1 MSLETFYRRNRAFFK
16 LGILSNLEYRFNFA
30 IDALIQPIIG
40 AGVEVLLWSSIF
52 AGLGVAQIGG
62 FTQAQYLA
70 YFVWAAFISRIAI
83 SWMYEFKMIEEIES
97 GSVNGLLVRP
107 LSFYEYY
114 LAQFF
119 GYKIVT
125 TAISLIVPLSVSYY
139 FKLPVA
145 YEKLP
150 IILVLMFYYLILIHT
165 LSFLVMTLSFHL
177 NKISGFTVA
186 KNITLWLLSGELVPI
201 DLIPQPYQSWILS
214 LPFANG
220 VYIPVG
226 YLTGRISS
234 EVFYQGF
241 MSITLSLITLAIMSV
256 YMWRWGLKT
265 YSGTGA

>member
-1 MSLETFYRRNRAFFK
+1 MLLETFYRRNLAFLK

-40 AGVEVLLWSSIF
+40 AAVEVLLWSSIF
-52 AGLGVAQIGG
+52 AGLAITEIGG
-62 FTQAQYLA
+62 FTQEQYLA

-97 GSVNGLLVRP
+97 GSINGLLVRP

-119 GYKIVT
+119 GYKIIT
-125 TAISLIVPLSVSYY
+125 TTISLIIPIFVSYY
-139 FKLPVA
+139 FKLPVSF
-145 YEKLP
+145 EKLP

-165 LSFLVMTLSFHL
+165 LSFIIMTLSFHL

-226 YLTGRISS
+226 YLTGRISA

-241 MSITLSLITLAIMSV
+241 LSITYSLAALGLISV
-256 YMWRWGLKT
+256 YMWRWGLRS